1 MFNIPGL
8 KKQIQ
13 AVVGKYHDLVAEGE
27 RLRQQ
32 RDEIKAA
39 PCSREDV
46 LAAICRLIDARA
58 QQYPARL
65 QERIEDMGLAHNL
78 DDVYRL
84 SSDLDKRGAA
94 IGLLA
99 AVQHTSVA
107 PAWRHV
113 EEAMYFM
120 FADQLKAAVERA
132 LNAMEWPAGSIS
144 LGKRTE
150 RLKELDDQIAAIEK
164 QQSELLRDANVMGI
178 RLEV

>member
-1 MFNIPGL
+1 MLNILGL

-13 AVVGKYHDLVAEGE
+13 DVGGKYRDLVAGGE
-27 RLRQQ
+27 RLRMQ

-39 PCSREDV
+39 PCSREDM

-65 QERIEDMGLAHNL
+65 QERIEDMALAHNL
-78 DDVYRL
+78 DDIYRQA
-84 SSDLDKRGAA
+84 SDLDQRGATV
-94 IGLLA
+94 GLLA

-107 PAWRHV
+107 PAWRHI
-113 EEAMYFM
+113 EEAMYFL

-144 LGKRTE
+144 LGKRAE

-164 QQSELLRDANVMGI
+164 QQSELFHAANEMGI
-178 RLEV
+178 RLEA